1 MFSSVSHDQTVML
14 WKMDLDTCSIECV
27 NIGRGHERSI
37 ECVDVD
43 KNSSFLAT
51 GGWDNMLKI
60 WSASMR
66 YLLCEFKG
74 IRFLILIIIFRF

>member
-1 MFSSVSHDQTVML
+1 MQGIFSFFELVLISFFKKFIAFFSVSHDQTVML
-14 WKMDLDTCSIECV
+14 WKMNLETYAIECV
-27 NIGRGHERSI
+27 HIGRGHERSI

-60 WSASMR
+60 WSAS
-66 YLLCEFKG
+66 K
-74 IRFLILIIIFRF
+74 